1 MVLRGLLRGC
11 GIRTKLIIAA
21 RCESV
26 CSLHELQKGMSLLGK
41 RHALHH
47 VRAWSFG
54 LSSQDSSRLLVSCVS
69 YRFFPRFFFGSR
81 FLRFFA
87 NFDLIACDFGNQQCS
102 SSFVCVCLCV
112 CAGLCVVFPL
122 FVLRVMCAAR
132 GDFVARDFMLCARIA
147 AFLLRKQFLIWL
159 KIPVFASPFWL
170 KNNLN

>member
-1 MVLRGLLRGC
+1 VVLRGLLRGC

-69 YRFFPRFFFGSR
+69 YRFFPRFFLGLVFCG
-81 FLRFFA
+81 FL
-87 NFDLIACDFGNQQCS
+87 LILS
-102 SSFVCVCLCV
+102 E
-112 CAGLCVVFPL
+112 
-122 FVLRVMCAAR
+122 LRATNADCT
-132 GDFVARDFMLCARIA
+132 
-147 AFLLRKQFLIWL
+147 LLRKIRRF
-159 KIPVFASPFWL
+159 PS
-170 KNNLN
+170 NTR